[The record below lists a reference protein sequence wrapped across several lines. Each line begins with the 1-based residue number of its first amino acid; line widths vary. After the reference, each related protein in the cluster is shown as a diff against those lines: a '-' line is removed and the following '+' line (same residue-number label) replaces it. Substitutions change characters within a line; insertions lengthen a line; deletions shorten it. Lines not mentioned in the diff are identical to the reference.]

1 MRKRVK
7 NIPVCRVLLQAL
19 ISSVRCKYVARGS
32 DHVNAFD
39 DVIVRLKSFSNSKD
53 LLINS
58 IYKSSSQY

>member
-39 DVIVRLKSFSNSKD
+39 DVTSLYD
-53 LLINS
+53 
-58 IYKSSSQY
+58 